1 VREAVI
7 VGASLA
13 GTRTAEALRRAGY
26 DGGITM
32 VGREPHP
39 PYDRPPLTKAA
50 LFHGPELAS
59 LTLPCSA
66 DLDVR
71 WIRGRSATG
80 LDLSGRQVHLDTGE
94 RLRFDGLVVATG
106 ATARRLR
113 PDGVG
118 PVVHHIRTYED
129 ALRLHLALAMPDR
142 TVLVIGAGL
151 LGSEV
156 ASVAVALGH
165 RVTLVETAPAPMLGV
180 FGQEISGYCARL
192 HRSRGVDL
200 RTSTT
205 LVSLAPE
212 TWQGE
217 HAIAVLS
224 DRSSGERTVMRADVV
239 VAALGTSA
247 ETAWLRDSGLDC
259 DGGVRTDSSLK
270 ALDKDGLAVDRVVA
284 VGDVARTPQPLVGD
298 IERRVEHWTA
308 AVGHSDIAASTLLGL
323 EPAAPP
329 PVPSF
334 GTEQH
339 GLKIRA
345 VGMPGVGDTTTIV
358 GGAPEDHRFVATR
371 TLRGRLVGA
380 VAVNNDAGLAPFR
393 IELETR
399 IVQTLH
405 ATPGGRTR

>member
-1 VREAVI
+1 MREAVI

-26 DGGITM
+26 DGGITL
-32 VGREPHP
+32 VGRESHP

-50 LFHGPELAS
+50 LLHGPELAS
-59 LTLPCSA
+59 LTLPSTA
-66 DLDVR
+66 DLDAH

-106 ATARRLR
+106 ARARRLR

-129 ALRLHLALAMPDR
+129 ALRLHQALATPDR

-156 ASVAVALGH
+156 ASVAAALGH
-165 RVTLVETAPAPMLGV
+165 RVALVETAPGPMLGA
-180 FGQEISGYCARL
+180 FGQEISDYCARL

-212 TWQGE
+212 TWRGE
-217 HAIAVLS
+217 HAIAVLA
-224 DRSSGERTVMRADVV
+224 DHSSGERTVVRADVV
-239 VAALGTSA
+239 VAALGASA

-259 DGGVRTDSSLK
+259 EGGVRTDQSLR
-270 ALDKDGLAVDRVVA
+270 ALDMDGLAVNGVVA
-284 VGDVARTPQPLVGD
+284 VGDVARAPQPLVGGVA
-298 IERRVEHWTA
+298 RRVEHWTT
-308 AVGHSDIAASTLLGL
+308 AVGHGDVAAATLLGL
-323 EPAAPP
+323 QPSTPP

-334 GTEQH
+334 GTQQH
-339 GLKIRA
+339 GFQIRG
-345 VGMPGVGDTTTIV
+345 VGLPGAGDTTTIV
-358 GGAPEDHRFVATR
+358 DGALEDHRFIATR

-380 VAVNNDAGLAPFR
+380 IAVNHAPGLVPYR
-393 IELETR
+393 TELEA
-399 IVQTLH
+399 QTVTALE
-405 ATPGGRTR
+405 AIPGGRRT